1 MEKEKLSAIDKD
13 ILTEIGSMCA
23 GNATTALAQILNKRI
38 DLQFP
43 SVKFVNIAK
52 LPGHLSGYPEEII
65 LGVHMQILGGIRGNA
80 LMVFPRKDAFALID
94 ILIGPLEE
102 KSCSP
107 TEIGIS
113 ALKEMGNVVISS
125 YLSTLSAFTGV
136 SAFASTVNLVSG
148 ASRYLINL
156 AFADLKKNEITGT
169 LLIEAV
175 FKENKRD
182 MAGTFFIIFDA
193 KSIVTILKK
202 AKALLE
208 KRRKKNK

>member
-1 MEKEKLSAIDKD
+1 MEKEKLSAVDKD

-23 GNATTALAQILNKRI
+23 GNATTALAQILNRRI
-38 DLQFP
+38 ELRFP
-43 SVKFVNIAK
+43 SVKFVSLNK
-52 LPGHLSGYPEEII
+52 LSWHLGGHPEEVI
-65 LGVHMQILGGIRGNA
+65 LGIHMQILGGIRGNA
-80 LMVFPRKDAFALID
+80 LMIFPRKDAFALID

-102 KSCSP
+102 KSYSP

-136 SAFASTVNLVSG
+136 SAFASTVNLASG
-148 ASRYLINL
+148 ASRYLVNL
-156 AFADLKKNEITGT
+156 AFADLGKAEITET

-175 FKENKRD
+175 FQENKRNLS
-182 MAGTFFIIFDA
+182 GNFFIIFDA

-202 AKALLE
+202 TKGLLE
-208 KRRKKNK
+208 KRRKHE